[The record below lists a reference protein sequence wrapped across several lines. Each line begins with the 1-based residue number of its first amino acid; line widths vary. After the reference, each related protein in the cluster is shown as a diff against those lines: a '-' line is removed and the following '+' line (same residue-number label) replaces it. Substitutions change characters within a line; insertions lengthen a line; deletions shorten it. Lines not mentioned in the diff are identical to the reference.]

1 MATDIIDYQI
11 FGADMQVVE
20 IELEPGEGVQAE
32 AGALMYMEHGVK
44 MDTGTGGGPLV
55 GLKRILRGE
64 SFFITTFTF
73 EGIGKGRVAFGAP
86 YPGRVVP
93 LRLRQFGGEFL
104 CQKDAFLCAAQGVKI
119 EVAFTR
125 RLGVGL
131 LGREGFILQRLTG
144 NGLAFLHAGGALI
157 QKRLAPGA
165 TLDEAV
171 PTVVEGS

>member
-1 MATDIIDYQI
+1 
-11 FGADMQVVE
+11 
-20 IELEPGEGVQAE
+20 
-32 AGALMYMEHGVK
+32 MYMEHGVK

-104 CQKDAFLCAAQGVKI
+104 CQKDSFLCAAQGVKI

-165 TLDEAV
+165 TLDVDTGCIVGMSPEVCPAD
-171 PTVVEGS
+171 S